1 MVKIHLHPN
10 FQYLCSLI
18 FIAAL
23 SLATSKAAWGEE
35 ADKKTSEPLR
45 FKIIGDQEAPAV
57 RYFVPWKTPVQD
69 EMLPIA
75 TPKAKPLQVLDPN
88 ELRREI
94 DYYSERQTLEQK
106 STTQNMKAQNSEAGK
121 ALINTEAK
129 RTEPE

>member
-1 MVKIHLHPN
+1 M
-10 FQYLCSLI
+10 
-18 FIAAL
+18 AA
-23 SLATSKAAWGEE
+23 S
-35 ADKKTSEPLR
+35 ADVNV
-45 FKIIGDQEAPAV
+45 AV
-57 RYFVPWKTPVQD
+57 MFV
-69 EMLPIA
+69 A
-75 TPKAKPLQVLDPN
+75 LQVLDPN